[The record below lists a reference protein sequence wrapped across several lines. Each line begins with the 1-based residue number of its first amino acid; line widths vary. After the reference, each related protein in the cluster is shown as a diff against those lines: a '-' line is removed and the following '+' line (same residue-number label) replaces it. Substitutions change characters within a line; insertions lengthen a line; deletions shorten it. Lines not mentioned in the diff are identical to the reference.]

1 MAALDWSVAEGH
13 VRVDGVDLE
22 FACHGPAPDQAP
34 TLVLLHE
41 GLGSVALW
49 RDIPQRLAEQTGFG
63 IFVYSRQGYGRSDP
77 VHLPRPLDFMT
88 HEGAVVLPALLDVIG
103 FRRGVLLGHSDGATI
118 AAIHAGS
125 VIDHRVRGLILIAP
139 HFFTEELGL
148 AQIARARAEFEAT
161 DMRDRMAKYH
171 INPEAVFR
179 GWSDVWL
186 HPDFKSWNVA
196 EAIDYFRIPTLAIQG
211 RGDEYGTLAQIE
223 EIETRSYA
231 PVDTLLLDGCGHSP
245 HLERKEEVLSEIATF
260 LARLERIEAAEVELA

>member
-1 MAALDWSVAEGH
+1 MAAFDWSVAEGH

-22 FACHGPAPDQAP
+22 FACHGPAPDQAS

-49 RDIPQRLAEQTGFG
+49 RGIPQRLAEQTGFG
-63 IFVYSRQGYGRSDP
+63 VFVYSRQGYGRSDP
-77 VHLPRPLDFMT
+77 AYLPRPLDFMT
-88 HEGAVVLPALLDVIG
+88 HEAAVVLPALLDVIG

-139 HFFTEELGL
+139 HFFTEEMGL

-171 INPEAVFR
+171 ANPEAVFR

-196 EAIDYFRIPTLAIQG
+196 EVIDYFRIPTLAIQG
-211 RGDEYGTLAQIE
+211 QGDEYGTLAQIE

-245 HLERKEEVLSEIATF
+245 HLERKEEVLTEVATF
-260 LARLERIEAAEVELA
+260 LARLERIEAAEVKLA